1 MDMFK
6 SKSQESDIKLS
17 MKLFSI
23 VRWIRHSLAV
33 LIVLAYFGG
42 QEWVLDVVL
51 IAVVL
56 LLIFPMGFFDVF
68 IQKLVEYNTSQLED
82 RVRLNA
88 EEANSTFADVYS
100 RIKVGAGDD
109 D

>member
-1 MDMFK
+1 MFESK
-6 SKSQESDIKLS
+6 SKEGDIRLS

-51 IAVVL
+51 IAVTL
-56 LLIFPMGFFDVF
+56 LLVFPMGFFDVF
-68 IQKLVEYNTSQLED
+68 IQKLVEHNTSQLED

-88 EEANSTFADVYS
+88 EEANRTFVDVYS
-100 RIKVGAGDD
+100 KIKVGASDD
-109 D
+109 N